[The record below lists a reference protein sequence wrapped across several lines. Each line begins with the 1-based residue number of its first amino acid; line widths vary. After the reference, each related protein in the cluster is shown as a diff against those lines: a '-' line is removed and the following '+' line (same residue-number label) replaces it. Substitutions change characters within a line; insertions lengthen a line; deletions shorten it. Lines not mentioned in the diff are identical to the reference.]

1 MAVGEGG
8 RRVVVLIPAY
18 EAGGSV
24 GGVVARARA
33 ILPAA
38 PVYVVDD
45 GSRDGTGAA
54 AAAAGAVVLRHDD
67 NRGKGAALATGL
79 RRVLAGGADM
89 VATLDAD
96 GQHPPEALPELLAP
110 LLDGE
115 ADLVLGARA
124 RTRPM
129 PLRRRF
135 TNWLSAACASRVAA
149 SRIPDAQTGFRAF
162 SAALAAALQTR
173 LMPHTAFDY
182 EAVFLLAAL
191 RAGYRVRSVPV
202 ATLYEGAPSHFRA
215 WRDSWRLARVFVR
228 YYLGAQ

>member
-1 MAVGEGG
+1 MAGGE
-8 RRVVVLIPAY
+8 RAQRVVVLIPAY
-18 EAGGSV
+18 EAGVSV

-33 ILPAA
+33 ALPAA
-38 PVYVVDD
+38 SVYVVDD
-45 GSRDGTGAA
+45 GSRDGTSAA
-54 AAAAGAVVLRHDD
+54 AAAAGAVVLRHHD

-79 RRVLAGGADM
+79 GLVLVEGADF

-96 GQHPPEALPELLAP
+96 GQHPPEALPKLLAP
-110 LLDGE
+110 LLDGD

-129 PLRRRF
+129 PRRRRF

-162 SAALAAALQTR
+162 STALAAALQAR
-173 LMPHTAFDY
+173 LASYTAFDY

-191 RAGYRVRSVPV
+191 RGGYRVRSVPV
-202 ATLYEGAPSHFRA
+202 ATVYDGAPSHFRA
-215 WRDSWRLARVFVR
+215 WRDSWRLARVFAR